1 MKAAKKRSREVKK
14 QTLNSES
21 IAMENPL
28 FNPTMEWPT
37 ANSSGPHEPTI
48 SPSDWAIPESSAT
61 PIRFPKATEEAND
74 DDDECG
80 DILSAHMTHRQNV
93 PSGQRHALLARCNTV
108 FERRIGRN
116 TGLANNDDECMTRDH
131 ADENTPLPRSTM
143 TNNGK

>member
-1 MKAAKKRSREVKK
+1 VQK

-37 ANSSGPHEPTI
+37 WNSSGPHRPTV
-48 SPSDWAIPESSAT
+48 SPSDWAIPESSAP
-61 PIRFPKATEEAND
+61 PIHFPHAIEKTND
-74 DDDECG
+74 DDDKCSY
-80 DILSAHMTHRQNV
+80 ILPGHMTHRRNC
-93 PSGQRHALLARCNTV
+93 PSGQRNVLLARRNTE

-116 TGLANNDDECMTRDH
+116 TREVNNEDKCMTEEH
-131 ADENTPLPRSTM
+131 AYENTLIPQSTV